1 MHKRKIISIGE
12 VLWDLF
18 PDGERFGGAPA
29 NFACHAAVQRAEV
42 TMISAVGKDKLG
54 QNAIGVLADYGIDVR
69 LVQTVPDAPTGTVGI
84 ELDDQGKPT
93 FEIHQDS
100 AWDRIEWS
108 DEIASRLSSADAI
121 CFGTLGQRSEVAR
134 QTIRRTI
141 EAAAEAG
148 ITRMVDINLRAPFF
162 SSELIRES
170 IQLASILKLSD
181 EELAEVCSACGVS
194 EERNA
199 EEKLHSLIE
208 FGDLEM
214 IVMTRG
220 AQGAILVT
228 SEAEWKQPGV
238 AAEIVDTV
246 GAGDA
251 FAAAFLMG
259 ELQGEDRETNLRN
272 ACEVAAVACS
282 HAGAVPSRK

>member
-1 MHKRKIISIGE
+1 MLRARIISIGE

-29 NFACHAAVQRAEV
+29 NFACHAAMQGAEV
-42 TMISAVGKDKLG
+42 TMISAVGTDERG
-54 QNAIGVLADYGIDVR
+54 NDAIEILADYDIDVR
-69 LVQTVPDAPTGTVGI
+69 LMQRISDAPTGTVGVKL
-84 ELDDQGKPT
+84 EDKGKPK
-93 FEIHQDS
+93 FEIHEGS
-100 AWDRIEWS
+100 AWDQLEWS
-108 DEIASRLSSADAI
+108 DEIASRVSSAGAI

-141 EAAAEAG
+141 KAAADAG

-162 SSELIRES
+162 SPETIRES

-199 EEKLHSLIE
+199 LEKLRALIAY
-208 FGDLEM
+208 GDLEM
-214 IVMTRG
+214 IVMTCG
-220 AQGAILVT
+220 ADGAVLVT
-228 SEAEWKQPGV
+228 SESAVEQPGI
-238 AAEIVDTV
+238 ATDIIDTV

-251 FAAAFLMG
+251 FTAAFLIG
-259 ELQGEDRETNLRN
+259 ELEGAAHESNLQK

-282 HAGAVPSRK
+282 HAGA